1 MAINDALEE
10 APQIVASMDT
20 SQVAYLNAILESYE
34 GLAVLRTLDP
44 GQGIVCFY
52 TTDALLKTTYD
63 LLLSLQKEIGL
74 RFLQLPSKAEK

>member
-1 MAINDALEE
+1 MEINDGLEE
-10 APQIVASMDT
+10 APQIIASMDM

-44 GQGIVCFY
+44 DQGIICFY
-52 TTDALLKTTYD
+52 TTDPLLETTYA

-74 RFLQLPSKAEK
+74 RFLQLPSRAEK